1 MLKTL
6 SLVTVSMLALGMLA
20 STQQSSHPIERNTI
34 VSAGNIKT
42 ANVYYTPTVL
52 ICPRA
57 VNEVDTHNYSS
68 TDNVV
73 EEQMQAKH
81 CVCGYG
87 VYSEQEGIAQK
98 RCTYCNRVEE

>member
-1 MLKTL
+1 MLKVLTL
-6 SLVTVSMLALGMLA
+6 TTVSLLALGMLA
-20 STQQSSHPIERNTI
+20 STQQSYKPIETNTV

-42 ANVYYTPTVL
+42 TNVYHTPTAL
-52 ICPRA
+52 ICPRT
-57 VNEVDTHNYSS
+57 VNETNSHNSIE
-68 TDNVV
+68 NVV

-87 VYSEQEGIAQK
+87 VYSEQPDTTHK

>member
-1 MLKTL
+1 MLKSL
-6 SLVTVSMLALGMLA
+6 SLVTVSLLALGMLA
-20 STQQSSHPIERNTI
+20 STQQSPKPVESNNV

-57 VNEVDTHNYSS
+57 VNEVDTHNYNS
-68 TDNVV
+68 TDNIV
-73 EEQMQAKH
+73 EQMQDKH

-87 VYSEQEGIAQK
+87 VYSKQEGTTQK

>member
-6 SLVTVSMLALGMLA
+6 SLVTASLLALGMLA
-20 STQQSSHPIERNTI
+20 STQQSPHPIESNNV

-57 VNEVDTHNYSS
+57 VNTHNYSS

-87 VYSEQEGIAQK
+87 VYSEQESITQK